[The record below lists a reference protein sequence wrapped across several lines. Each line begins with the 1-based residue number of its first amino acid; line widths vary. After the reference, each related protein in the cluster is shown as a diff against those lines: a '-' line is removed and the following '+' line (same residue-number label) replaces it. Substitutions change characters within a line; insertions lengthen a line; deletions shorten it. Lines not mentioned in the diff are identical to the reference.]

1 MSLDA
6 AWARR
11 WIESSAADIAEQR
24 DYLVDLDRAIGDGD
38 HGENMD
44 RGFKAA
50 VEALGQ
56 AQPASVAEVLK
67 TVAKTLMSTVGGAA
81 GPLYGTAFLRASKA
95 AGDGDLD
102 GAGVAAV
109 IAGAL
114 DGIQARGKA
123 TTGEKTMVDA
133 WTPALEAAR
142 AAAESGSDPAAV
154 LEAAATAAEAGA
166 AATEPMRA
174 TKGRA
179 SYLGERSIGHLDP
192 GAVST
197 SLILRAAVRAA
208 DEAGAP
214 PSPPPS
220 FAGAGLGTSCA
231 NASSKRGARAAA
243 TSATWSRSSPSWAR
257 TEDATAP
264 STRQVSTKRTRSGSS
279 HMSMTDSTVIVA
291 EPRSV
296 RTMTPLPSPSTA
308 ARAASRA
315 VSTRS

>member
-11 WIESSAADIAEQR
+11 WIELAAAQVAEQR

-95 AGDGDLD
+95 AGDGELD

-114 DGIQARGKA
+114 NGIQARGKA

-142 AAAESGSDPAAV
+142 AAAEAGSDPVAV

-208 DEAGAP
+208 GEAGA
-214 PSPPPS
+214 
-220 FAGAGLGTSCA
+220 A
-231 NASSKRGARAAA
+231 
-243 TSATWSRSSPSWAR
+243 
-257 TEDATAP
+257 
-264 STRQVSTKRTRSGSS
+264 
-279 HMSMTDSTVIVA
+279 
-291 EPRSV
+291 
-296 RTMTPLPSPSTA
+296 
-308 ARAASRA
+308 
-315 VSTRS
+315 

>member
-6 AWARR
+6 AWALR
-11 WIESSAADIAEQR
+11 WIELAAAQVAEQR

-50 VEALGQ
+50 VEALEQ
-56 AQPASVAEVLK
+56 AQPGSVAEVLK

-95 AGDGDLD
+95 AGDGELD

-142 AAAESGSDPAAV
+142 AAAEAGSDPVAV

-197 SLILRAAVRAA
+197 SLILRTAVRAA
-208 DEAGAP
+208 GEAGA
-214 PSPPPS
+214 
-220 FAGAGLGTSCA
+220 A
-231 NASSKRGARAAA
+231 
-243 TSATWSRSSPSWAR
+243 
-257 TEDATAP
+257 
-264 STRQVSTKRTRSGSS
+264 
-279 HMSMTDSTVIVA
+279 
-291 EPRSV
+291 
-296 RTMTPLPSPSTA
+296 
-308 ARAASRA
+308 
-315 VSTRS
+315 

>member
-95 AGDGDLD
+95 AGDGELD
-102 GAGVAAV
+102 GAGAAAV

-114 DGIQARGKA
+114 EGIQARGKA

-142 AAAESGSDPAAV
+142 AAAESGSDATAV
-154 LEAAATAAEAGA
+154 FEAAATAAEAGA
-166 AATEPMRA
+166 DSTEPMRA

-208 DEAGAP
+208 GEAGA
-214 PSPPPS
+214 
-220 FAGAGLGTSCA
+220 A
-231 NASSKRGARAAA
+231 
-243 TSATWSRSSPSWAR
+243 
-257 TEDATAP
+257 
-264 STRQVSTKRTRSGSS
+264 
-279 HMSMTDSTVIVA
+279 
-291 EPRSV
+291 
-296 RTMTPLPSPSTA
+296 
-308 ARAASRA
+308 
-315 VSTRS
+315 

>member
-11 WIESSAADIAEQR
+11 WIELAAADVAEQR

-50 VEALGQ
+50 LEALEQ
-56 AQPASVAEVLK
+56 AQLGSVAEVLK

-123 TTGEKTMVDA
+123 TTDRK
-133 WTPALEAAR
+133 
-142 AAAESGSDPAAV
+142 
-154 LEAAATAAEAGA
+154 
-166 AATEPMRA
+166 
-174 TKGRA
+174 
-179 SYLGERSIGHLDP
+179 
-192 GAVST
+192 
-197 SLILRAAVRAA
+197 
-208 DEAGAP
+208 
-214 PSPPPS
+214 
-220 FAGAGLGTSCA
+220 
-231 NASSKRGARAAA
+231 
-243 TSATWSRSSPSWAR
+243 
-257 TEDATAP
+257 
-264 STRQVSTKRTRSGSS
+264 
-279 HMSMTDSTVIVA
+279 
-291 EPRSV
+291 SV
-296 RTMTPLPSPSTA
+296 
-308 ARAASRA
+308 
-315 VSTRS
+315 V

>member
-11 WIESSAADIAEQR
+11 WIELAAADIAEQR

-123 TTGEKTMVDA
+123 TTCEKTMVDA

-208 DEAGAP
+208 GEAGA
-214 PSPPPS
+214 
-220 FAGAGLGTSCA
+220 A
-231 NASSKRGARAAA
+231 
-243 TSATWSRSSPSWAR
+243 
-257 TEDATAP
+257 
-264 STRQVSTKRTRSGSS
+264 
-279 HMSMTDSTVIVA
+279 
-291 EPRSV
+291 
-296 RTMTPLPSPSTA
+296 
-308 ARAASRA
+308 
-315 VSTRS
+315 

>member
-6 AWARR
+6 AWAQR
-11 WIESSAADIAEQR
+11 WIELAAADIAEQR

-50 VEALGQ
+50 LEALGQ
-56 AQPASVAEVLK
+56 GQPGSVAEVLK

-95 AGDGDLD
+95 AGDGELD

-114 DGIQARGKA
+114 EGIQARGKA

-142 AAAESGSDPAAV
+142 AAADSGSDPAAV

-166 AATEPMRA
+166 AATEPLRA

-208 DEAGAP
+208 GEAGA
-214 PSPPPS
+214 
-220 FAGAGLGTSCA
+220 A
-231 NASSKRGARAAA
+231 
-243 TSATWSRSSPSWAR
+243 
-257 TEDATAP
+257 
-264 STRQVSTKRTRSGSS
+264 
-279 HMSMTDSTVIVA
+279 
-291 EPRSV
+291 
-296 RTMTPLPSPSTA
+296 
-308 ARAASRA
+308 
-315 VSTRS
+315 

>member
-11 WIESSAADIAEQR
+11 WIELAAADVAEQR

-56 AQPASVAEVLK
+56 AEPASLAEVLK

-95 AGDGDLD
+95 AGDGELD
-102 GAGVAAV
+102 AAGVAA
-109 IAGAL
+109 IIEGAL
-114 DGIQARGKA
+114 GGIQARGKA

-133 WTPALEAAR
+133 WTPALDAAR
-142 AAAESGSDPAAV
+142 AAAESGADAV
-154 LEAAATAAEAGA
+154 ATLQAAATAAEAGA
-166 AATEPMRA
+166 AATEPLRA

-197 SLILRAAVRAA
+197 SLILRAA
-208 DEAGAP
+208 
-214 PSPPPS
+214 
-220 FAGAGLGTSCA
+220 
-231 NASSKRGARAAA
+231 ARAAG
-243 TSATWSRSSPSWAR
+243 
-257 TEDATAP
+257 E
-264 STRQVSTKRTRSGSS
+264 VG
-279 HMSMTDSTVIVA
+279 
-291 EPRSV
+291 
-296 RTMTPLPSPSTA
+296 A
-308 ARAASRA
+308 A
-315 VSTRS
+315 

>member
-11 WIESSAADIAEQR
+11 WIELAAADIAEQR

-95 AGDGDLD
+95 AGDGELD
-102 GAGVAAV
+102 AAGVAA
-109 IAGAL
+109 IIEGAL
-114 DGIQARGKA
+114 GGIQARGKA

-133 WTPALEAAR
+133 WTPALDAAR
-142 AAAESGSDPAAV
+142 AAAESGADAV
-154 LEAAATAAEAGA
+154 ATLQAAATAAEAGA
-166 AATEPMRA
+166 AATEPLRA

-197 SLILRAAVRAA
+197 SLILRAA
-208 DEAGAP
+208 
-214 PSPPPS
+214 
-220 FAGAGLGTSCA
+220 
-231 NASSKRGARAAA
+231 ARAAG
-243 TSATWSRSSPSWAR
+243 
-257 TEDATAP
+257 E
-264 STRQVSTKRTRSGSS
+264 VG
-279 HMSMTDSTVIVA
+279 
-291 EPRSV
+291 
-296 RTMTPLPSPSTA
+296 A
-308 ARAASRA
+308 A
-315 VSTRS
+315 

>member
-11 WIESSAADIAEQR
+11 WIELAAADVAEQR

-50 VEALGQ
+50 LEALGQ
-56 AQPASVAEVLK
+56 AEPASVAEVLK

-102 GAGVAAV
+102 AAGVAA
-109 IAGAL
+109 IIEGAL
-114 DGIQARGKA
+114 GGIQARGKA

-133 WTPALEAAR
+133 WTPALDAAR
-142 AAAESGSDPAAV
+142 AAAESGADAV
-154 LEAAATAAEAGA
+154 ATLQAAATAAEAGA
-166 AATEPMRA
+166 AATEPLRA

-197 SLILRAAVRAA
+197 SLILRAA
-208 DEAGAP
+208 
-214 PSPPPS
+214 
-220 FAGAGLGTSCA
+220 
-231 NASSKRGARAAA
+231 ARAAG
-243 TSATWSRSSPSWAR
+243 
-257 TEDATAP
+257 E
-264 STRQVSTKRTRSGSS
+264 VG
-279 HMSMTDSTVIVA
+279 
-291 EPRSV
+291 
-296 RTMTPLPSPSTA
+296 A
-308 ARAASRA
+308 A
-315 VSTRS
+315 

>member
-6 AWARR
+6 AWALR
-11 WIESSAADIAEQR
+11 WIELAAADVAEQR

-166 AATEPMRA
+166 AATEPLRA

-208 DEAGAP
+208 GEAGA
-214 PSPPPS
+214 
-220 FAGAGLGTSCA
+220 A
-231 NASSKRGARAAA
+231 
-243 TSATWSRSSPSWAR
+243 
-257 TEDATAP
+257 
-264 STRQVSTKRTRSGSS
+264 
-279 HMSMTDSTVIVA
+279 
-291 EPRSV
+291 
-296 RTMTPLPSPSTA
+296 
-308 ARAASRA
+308 
-315 VSTRS
+315 

>member
-44 RGFKAA
+44 RGFTAA

-197 SLILRAAVRAA
+197 SLILRAAARAA
-208 DEAGAP
+208 GEAGA
-214 PSPPPS
+214 
-220 FAGAGLGTSCA
+220 A
-231 NASSKRGARAAA
+231 
-243 TSATWSRSSPSWAR
+243 
-257 TEDATAP
+257 
-264 STRQVSTKRTRSGSS
+264 
-279 HMSMTDSTVIVA
+279 
-291 EPRSV
+291 
-296 RTMTPLPSPSTA
+296 
-308 ARAASRA
+308 
-315 VSTRS
+315 

>member
-6 AWARR
+6 AWAQR
-11 WIESSAADIAEQR
+11 WIELAAAQVAEQR

-44 RGFKAA
+44 RGFKAS

-95 AGDGDLD
+95 AGDGELD
-102 GAGVAAV
+102 GAGVAAL

-142 AAAESGSDPAAV
+142 AAAEAGSDPVAV

-197 SLILRAAVRAA
+197 SLILRAAARAA
-208 DEAGAP
+208 GEAGA
-214 PSPPPS
+214 
-220 FAGAGLGTSCA
+220 A
-231 NASSKRGARAAA
+231 
-243 TSATWSRSSPSWAR
+243 
-257 TEDATAP
+257 
-264 STRQVSTKRTRSGSS
+264 
-279 HMSMTDSTVIVA
+279 
-291 EPRSV
+291 
-296 RTMTPLPSPSTA
+296 
-308 ARAASRA
+308 
-315 VSTRS
+315 

>member
-11 WIESSAADIAEQR
+11 WIELAAADVAQQR

-56 AQPASVAEVLK
+56 AEPASVAEGLK

-95 AGDGDLD
+95 AGDGELD
-102 GAGVAAV
+102 AAGVAA
-109 IAGAL
+109 IIEGAL
-114 DGIQARGKA
+114 GGIQARGKA

-133 WTPALEAAR
+133 WTPALDAAR
-142 AAAESGSDPAAV
+142 AAAESGADAV
-154 LEAAATAAEAGA
+154 ATLQAAATAAEAGA
-166 AATEPMRA
+166 AATEPLRA

-197 SLILRAAVRAA
+197 SLILRAA
-208 DEAGAP
+208 
-214 PSPPPS
+214 
-220 FAGAGLGTSCA
+220 
-231 NASSKRGARAAA
+231 ARAAG
-243 TSATWSRSSPSWAR
+243 
-257 TEDATAP
+257 E
-264 STRQVSTKRTRSGSS
+264 VG
-279 HMSMTDSTVIVA
+279 
-291 EPRSV
+291 
-296 RTMTPLPSPSTA
+296 A
-308 ARAASRA
+308 A
-315 VSTRS
+315 

>member
-11 WIESSAADIAEQR
+11 WIELAAADVAEQR

-95 AGDGDLD
+95 AAGGDLD
-102 GAGVAAV
+102 GGGVAAV
-109 IAGAL
+109 IEGAL
-114 DGIQARGKA
+114 GGIQARGKA

-154 LEAAATAAEAGA
+154 LEAAATAAESGA

-208 DEAGAP
+208 GEAGA
-214 PSPPPS
+214 
-220 FAGAGLGTSCA
+220 A
-231 NASSKRGARAAA
+231 
-243 TSATWSRSSPSWAR
+243 
-257 TEDATAP
+257 
-264 STRQVSTKRTRSGSS
+264 
-279 HMSMTDSTVIVA
+279 
-291 EPRSV
+291 
-296 RTMTPLPSPSTA
+296 
-308 ARAASRA
+308 
-315 VSTRS
+315 

>member
-6 AWARR
+6 AWAQR
-11 WIESSAADIAEQR
+11 WIELAAADIAEQR

-50 VEALGQ
+50 LEALGQ
-56 AQPASVAEVLK
+56 GQPGSVAEVLK

-95 AGDGDLD
+95 AGDGELD

-142 AAAESGSDPAAV
+142 AAAESGGDPAAV

-208 DEAGAP
+208 DEAGA
-214 PSPPPS
+214 
-220 FAGAGLGTSCA
+220 A
-231 NASSKRGARAAA
+231 
-243 TSATWSRSSPSWAR
+243 
-257 TEDATAP
+257 
-264 STRQVSTKRTRSGSS
+264 
-279 HMSMTDSTVIVA
+279 
-291 EPRSV
+291 
-296 RTMTPLPSPSTA
+296 
-308 ARAASRA
+308 
-315 VSTRS
+315 

>member
-11 WIESSAADIAEQR
+11 WIELAAADVAEQR

-50 VEALGQ
+50 LEALGQ
-56 AQPASVAEVLK
+56 AEPASVAEVLK

-102 GAGVAAV
+102 GAGVAAM

-114 DGIQARGKA
+114 EGIQARGKA

-208 DEAGAP
+208 GEAGA
-214 PSPPPS
+214 
-220 FAGAGLGTSCA
+220 A
-231 NASSKRGARAAA
+231 
-243 TSATWSRSSPSWAR
+243 
-257 TEDATAP
+257 
-264 STRQVSTKRTRSGSS
+264 
-279 HMSMTDSTVIVA
+279 
-291 EPRSV
+291 
-296 RTMTPLPSPSTA
+296 
-308 ARAASRA
+308 
-315 VSTRS
+315 

>member
-56 AQPASVAEVLK
+56 AEPASVAEVLK

-95 AGDGDLD
+95 AGDGELD
-102 GAGVAAV
+102 AAGVAA
-109 IAGAL
+109 IIEGAL
-114 DGIQARGKA
+114 GGIQARGKA

-154 LEAAATAAEAGA
+154 FEAAAAAAEAGA
-166 AATEPMRA
+166 AATEPLRA

-208 DEAGAP
+208 GEAGA
-214 PSPPPS
+214 
-220 FAGAGLGTSCA
+220 A
-231 NASSKRGARAAA
+231 
-243 TSATWSRSSPSWAR
+243 
-257 TEDATAP
+257 
-264 STRQVSTKRTRSGSS
+264 
-279 HMSMTDSTVIVA
+279 
-291 EPRSV
+291 
-296 RTMTPLPSPSTA
+296 
-308 ARAASRA
+308 
-315 VSTRS
+315 

>member
-6 AWARR
+6 AWALR
-11 WIESSAADIAEQR
+11 WIELAAADIAEQR

-50 VEALGQ
+50 VEALEQ
-56 AQPASVAEVLK
+56 TQPGSVAEVLK

-95 AGDGDLD
+95 AGDGELD

-142 AAAESGSDPAAV
+142 AAAESGGDPAAV

-208 DEAGAP
+208 GEAGA
-214 PSPPPS
+214 
-220 FAGAGLGTSCA
+220 A
-231 NASSKRGARAAA
+231 
-243 TSATWSRSSPSWAR
+243 
-257 TEDATAP
+257 
-264 STRQVSTKRTRSGSS
+264 
-279 HMSMTDSTVIVA
+279 
-291 EPRSV
+291 
-296 RTMTPLPSPSTA
+296 
-308 ARAASRA
+308 
-315 VSTRS
+315 

>member
-11 WIESSAADIAEQR
+11 WIELSAADIAEQR

-50 VEALGQ
+50 VEALEQ
-56 AQPASVAEVLK
+56 AQPGSVAEVLK

-95 AGDGDLD
+95 AGDGELD
-102 GAGVAAV
+102 GVGVAAV

-154 LEAAATAAEAGA
+154 FEAAAAAAEAGA
-166 AATEPMRA
+166 AATEPLRA

-208 DEAGAP
+208 GEAGA
-214 PSPPPS
+214 
-220 FAGAGLGTSCA
+220 A
-231 NASSKRGARAAA
+231 
-243 TSATWSRSSPSWAR
+243 
-257 TEDATAP
+257 
-264 STRQVSTKRTRSGSS
+264 
-279 HMSMTDSTVIVA
+279 
-291 EPRSV
+291 
-296 RTMTPLPSPSTA
+296 
-308 ARAASRA
+308 
-315 VSTRS
+315 

>member
-6 AWARR
+6 AWALR
-11 WIESSAADIAEQR
+11 WIELAAADIAEQR

-56 AQPASVAEVLK
+56 AQPGSIAEVLK

-95 AGDGDLD
+95 AGDGELD

-142 AAAESGSDPAAV
+142 AAAEAGSDPVAV

-197 SLILRAAVRAA
+197 SLILRTAVRAA
-208 DEAGAP
+208 GEAGA
-214 PSPPPS
+214 
-220 FAGAGLGTSCA
+220 A
-231 NASSKRGARAAA
+231 
-243 TSATWSRSSPSWAR
+243 
-257 TEDATAP
+257 
-264 STRQVSTKRTRSGSS
+264 
-279 HMSMTDSTVIVA
+279 
-291 EPRSV
+291 
-296 RTMTPLPSPSTA
+296 
-308 ARAASRA
+308 
-315 VSTRS
+315 

>member
-6 AWARR
+6 AWACR
-11 WIESSAADIAEQR
+11 WVELAAADVAEQR

-56 AQPASVAEVLK
+56 AEPASVAEVLK

-95 AGDGDLD
+95 AGDGELD
-102 GAGVAAV
+102 AAGVAA
-109 IAGAL
+109 IIEGAL
-114 DGIQARGKA
+114 GGIQARGKA

-133 WTPALEAAR
+133 WTPALDAAR
-142 AAAESGSDPAAV
+142 AAAESGADAV
-154 LEAAATAAEAGA
+154 ATLQAAATAAEAGA
-166 AATEPMRA
+166 AATEPLRA

-197 SLILRAAVRAA
+197 SLILRAA
-208 DEAGAP
+208 
-214 PSPPPS
+214 
-220 FAGAGLGTSCA
+220 
-231 NASSKRGARAAA
+231 
-243 TSATWSRSSPSWAR
+243 
-257 TEDATAP
+257 
-264 STRQVSTKRTRSGSS
+264 
-279 HMSMTDSTVIVA
+279 
-291 EPRSV
+291 
-296 RTMTPLPSPSTA
+296 
-308 ARAASRA
+308 ARAASEVGA
-315 VSTRS
+315 A